1 MTQELDVRLAVEE
14 ALQRK
19 DREALRAVLWELFDQ
34 GRLPAILEELDPA
47 KLVAL
52 VETLG
57 EETFADLLT
66 KLGPPSAAAV
76 LLRLGRAARDVLED
90 VLWRLFEHDRLVGL
104 LRAIQPAELAALA
117 ELLGDET
124 FGEILAE
131 LDPQDAAQILE
142 RLSSAEA
149 ADVLEAMAPD
159 DAADVFAQLDPAE
172 ARQILVEMEPL
183 EAKELQE
190 LLSYP
195 PDTAGGRMTPAYV
208 ALLPDVRVDQAIA
221 ALRKVAEE
229 VETIYYAYVVDED
242 NHLLGVVSMRDLVL
256 NPPYRTI
263 GEIMERE
270 IVKVP
275 ATADQEEAARLL
287 IEEGLLAIPVV
298 DEQDRLLGI
307 ITVDDVADILEREV
321 TEDIERL
328 GGSQPLEVP
337 YTRATPVYLWRRRVG
352 WLLLLFVAEM
362 YTGTVLRHFEQELE
376 EAIALAFFVPLL
388 IGTGGNAGSQVVTT
402 LVRAMAVEGISL
414 RDFFRIFPKEFIAGL
429 LAGLAMGI
437 AGFLRAEILGVDP
450 AISLTV
456 GTALFC
462 IVLWAVTVATLLPLL
477 LKRLGIDPAVVS
489 SPLIATLVDGTGL
502 VIYFN
507 VARFILGL
515 HG

>member
-1 MTQELDVRLAVEE
+1 MATEMDFQMQLRSLLQRGEREAVED
-14 ALQRK
+14 L
-19 DREALRAVLWELFDQ
+19 LWEL
-34 GRLPAILEELDPA
+34 
-47 KLVAL
+47 
-52 VETLG
+52 VEQRQLY
-57 EETFADLLT
+57 
-66 KLGPPSAAAV
+66 AV
-76 LLRLGRAARDVLED
+76 LRELEP
-90 VLWRLFEHDRLVGL
+90 F
-104 LRAIQPAELAALA
+104 ELARLA

-124 FGEILAE
+124 FGEFLAE
-131 LDPQDAAQILE
+131 LDPSDAASLLE
-142 RLSSAEA
+142 RFSSQEA

-159 DAADVFAQLDPAE
+159 DAADVFARLDPDE

-183 EAKELQE
+183 EAQELQE

-195 PDTAGGRMTPAYV
+195 PETAGGRMTPSYV

-221 ALRKVAEE
+221 ALRKVAAE
-229 VETIYYAYVVDED
+229 VETIYYAYVIDEA

-256 NPPYRTI
+256 SPPYRTV
-263 GEIMERE
+263 GEIMTRD
-270 IVKVP
+270 IVKVR

-287 IEEGLLAIPVV
+287 VEEGLLAIPVV
-298 DEQDRLLGI
+298 DDEDRLVGI

-328 GGSQPLEVP
+328 GGSQPLKVP
-337 YTRATPVYLWRRRVG
+337 YTRATPFYLWRRRVG

-376 EAIALAFFVPLL
+376 AAIALAFFVPLL

-402 LVRAMAVEGISL
+402 LVRAMAVEGIGI

-429 LAGLAMGI
+429 LAAVVMGT

-456 GTALFC
+456 GVALFF

-477 LKRLGIDPAVVS
+477 LRRLGIDPAVVS
-489 SPLIATLVDGTGL
+489 APFIATLVDGTGL

-507 VARFILGL
+507 VARIILDL
-515 HG
+515 HS

>member
-1 MTQELDVRLAVEE
+1 MATEMNVRAVLED
-14 ALQRK
+14 ALQRN
-19 DREALRAVLWELFDQ
+19 DRDALRASLREWLEE
-34 GRLPAILEELDPA
+34 GRLASILEDLEPA
-47 KLVAL
+47 RLIAL
-52 VETLG
+52 VELLG
-57 EETFADLLT
+57 EDEFGELLVRLEPRVFAE
-66 KLGPPSAAAV
+66 V
-76 LLRLGRAARDVLED
+76 VVRLGRANREILED
-90 VLWRLFEHDRLVGL
+90 LLWELLERDRFLEF
-104 LRAIQPAELAALA
+104 LRSIEASQLAALA
-117 ELLGDET
+117 EVLGDEA
-124 FGEILAE
+124 FGELLAE
-131 LDPQDAAQILE
+131 LDPSDAAEILE

-159 DAADVFAQLDPAE
+159 DAADVFARLDPVE

-183 EAKELQE
+183 EAQELQE

-195 PDTAGGRMTPAYV
+195 PDTAGGRMTPSFV

-256 NPPYRTI
+256 NPPYRTV
-263 GEIMERE
+263 GEIMVRDV
-270 IVKVP
+270 VKVR

-287 IEEGLLAIPVV
+287 VEEGLLAIPVV
-298 DEQDRLLGI
+298 DDQDRLLGI

-362 YTGTVLRHFEQELE
+362 YTGTVLRHFERELE

-402 LVRAMAVEGISL
+402 LVRAMAVEGIGL

-429 LAGLAMGI
+429 LAAVVMGT

-456 GTALFC
+456 GVALFC
-462 IVLWAVTVATLLPLL
+462 IVLWAVTVATLLPLV
-477 LKRLGIDPAVVS
+477 LKRVGIDPAVVS
-489 SPLIATLVDGTGL
+489 SPFIATLVDGTGL

-515 HG
+515 HS

>member
-1 MTQELDVRLAVEE
+1 MATEMDIQMQLRSLLQRGEREAVED
-14 ALQRK
+14 L
-19 DREALRAVLWELFDQ
+19 LWEL
-34 GRLPAILEELDPA
+34 
-47 KLVAL
+47 
-52 VETLG
+52 VEQRQLY
-57 EETFADLLT
+57 
-66 KLGPPSAAAV
+66 AV
-76 LLRLGRAARDVLED
+76 LRELEP
-90 VLWRLFEHDRLVGL
+90 F
-104 LRAIQPAELAALA
+104 ELARLA

-124 FGEILAE
+124 FGEFLAE
-131 LDPQDAAQILE
+131 LDPSDAADLLE
-142 RLSSAEA
+142 RLSSQEA

-159 DAADVFAQLDPAE
+159 DAADVFARLDPDE

-183 EAKELQE
+183 EAQELQE

-195 PDTAGGRMTPAYV
+195 PETAGGRMTPSYV

-221 ALRKVAEE
+221 ALRKVAAE
-229 VETIYYAYVVDED
+229 VETIYYAYVVDEA

-256 NPPYRTI
+256 SPPYRTV
-263 GEIMERE
+263 GEIMTRD
-270 IVKVP
+270 IVKVR

-287 IEEGLLAIPVV
+287 VEEGLLAIPVV
-298 DEQDRLLGI
+298 DDEDRLLGI

-337 YTRATPVYLWRRRVG
+337 YTRATPFYLWRRRIG

-376 EAIALAFFVPLL
+376 AAIALAFFVPLL

-402 LVRAMAVEGISL
+402 LVRAMAVEGIGI

-429 LAGLAMGI
+429 LAAVVMGT

-456 GTALFC
+456 GVALFF

-477 LKRLGIDPAVVS
+477 LRRLGIDPAVVS
-489 SPLIATLVDGTGL
+489 APFIATLVDGTGL

-507 VARFILGL
+507 VARIILDL
-515 HG
+515 HS